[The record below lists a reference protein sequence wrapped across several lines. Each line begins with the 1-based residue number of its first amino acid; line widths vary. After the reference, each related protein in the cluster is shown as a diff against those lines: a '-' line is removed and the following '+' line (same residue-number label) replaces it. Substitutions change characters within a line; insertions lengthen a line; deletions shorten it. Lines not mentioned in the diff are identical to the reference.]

1 MCSGVCVQG
10 PSTAEHRR
18 TTTDPGSSGRDPPLT
33 VCRFDRLE
41 RSVALGEQAGC
52 GMTMLVSF
60 PGLHRKRHPVSSLL
74 LEGCRH
80 AERSPLTERTPWGL
94 RHDFRARLHGQE
106 VTAGTRLPLL
116 PAALAASVMAPL
128 FARRLKNQRHRW
140 TSATAAP
147 KTLARGR
154 GCGAEAPLLFQLGN
168 ISGWRLQLSHQPHD
182 PALTAD
188 GARASRDR
196 KDPQEG
202 GQLGHCDPEIKA
214 LVRALSRARLAWSCH
229 PREGTPDSSLSTPA
243 TQMRCSL
250 DNSCACSQSN

>member
-41 RSVALGEQAGC
+41 RSIALGEQAGC

-60 PGLHRKRHPVSSLL
+60 PCLHQKRHPVSSLL

-106 VTAGTRLPLL
+106 VAAGARLPLL
-116 PAALAASVMAPL
+116 PAACGPCHGSSLCLAASN
-128 FARRLKNQRHRW
+128 KRHRW
-140 TSATAAP
+140 TGATAAP
-147 KTLARGR
+147 KTFA
-154 GCGAEAPLLFQLGN
+154 LG
-168 ISGWRLQLSHQPHD
+168 
-182 PALTAD
+182 
-188 GARASRDR
+188 
-196 KDPQEG
+196 
-202 GQLGHCDPEIKA
+202 
-214 LVRALSRARLAWSCH
+214 
-229 PREGTPDSSLSTPA
+229 
-243 TQMRCSL
+243 
-250 DNSCACSQSN
+250 